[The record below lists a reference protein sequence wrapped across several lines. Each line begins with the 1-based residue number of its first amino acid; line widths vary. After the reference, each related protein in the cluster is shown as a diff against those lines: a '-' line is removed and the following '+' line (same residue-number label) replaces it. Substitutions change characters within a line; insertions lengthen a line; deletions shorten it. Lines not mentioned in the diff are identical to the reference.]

1 MRHLVLVHTG
11 TTEYDK
17 QGRIQ
22 GTLDVPLSEDGK
34 LQAIEIAEQ
43 LQPLSPT
50 SLYSAPGQA
59 SQQTTEVLAE
69 RLSLKPR
76 TLDKLTNVDQGLW
89 QGLLVEDV
97 KTKQPKVFKKWLE
110 HPESVC
116 PPEGETITHA
126 RERVAEVLSKLGKKQ
141 KPDTTVVLVAPD
153 PLACIIRQVLSG
165 AELGDL
171 CHAGHHAGR
180 WEKIELDKPAELV
193 ADAKT

>member
-34 LQAIEIAEQ
+34 QQAIEIAEQ
-43 LQPLSPT
+43 LKPLSPS

-76 TLDKLTNVDQGLW
+76 TLDKLTNVNQGLW
-89 QGLLVEDV
+89 QGLLVDDV
-97 KTKQPKVFKKWLE
+97 KTKQPKVFRKWIE

-116 PPEGETITHA
+116 PPEGETITRA
-126 RERVAEVLSKLGKKQ
+126 RARVAEVLSKLSKKQ
-141 KPDTTVVLVAPD
+141 KPDTTLVLVAPD
-153 PLACIIRQVLSG
+153 PLASIIRQVLSG

-171 CHAGHHAGR
+171 WHAGDHAGR
-180 WEKIELDKPAELV
+180 WERFEVDKPAELV
-193 ADAKT
+193 AEAKS